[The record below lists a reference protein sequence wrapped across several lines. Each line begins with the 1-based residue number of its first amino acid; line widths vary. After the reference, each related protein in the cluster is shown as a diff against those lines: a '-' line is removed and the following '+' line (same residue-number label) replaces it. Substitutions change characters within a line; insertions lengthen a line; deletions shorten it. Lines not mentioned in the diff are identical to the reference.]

1 MTVFPRALIGAA
13 ACLAVAGAQA
23 QVAAC
28 PNPIPIAL
36 TTPLSSGIALLGIQ
50 AKLGVEQAI
59 DEINAAGGAAGKP
72 FKLAIEDATASAPNA
87 LNALNRLME
96 DKPVV
101 MFSSMISPHIFTQND
116 AIKNGGC

>member
-23 QVAAC
+23 QMAAC

-50 AKLGVEQAI
+50 AKLGVEQALHGH
-59 DEINAAGGAAGKP
+59 GGGVGHRVRVQPQRVA
-72 FKLAIEDATASAPNA
+72 E
-87 LNALNRLME
+87 
-96 DKPVV
+96 VV
-101 MFSSMISPHIFTQND
+101 PSE
-116 AIKNGGC
+116 

>member
-36 TTPLSSGIALLGIQ
+36 TTPLSSGIELLDIQ
-50 AKLGVEQAI
+50 
-59 DEINAAGGAAGKP
+59 
-72 FKLAIEDATASAPNA
+72 T
-87 LNALNRLME
+87 
-96 DKPVV
+96 
-101 MFSSMISPHIFTQND
+101 
-116 AIKNGGC
+116 